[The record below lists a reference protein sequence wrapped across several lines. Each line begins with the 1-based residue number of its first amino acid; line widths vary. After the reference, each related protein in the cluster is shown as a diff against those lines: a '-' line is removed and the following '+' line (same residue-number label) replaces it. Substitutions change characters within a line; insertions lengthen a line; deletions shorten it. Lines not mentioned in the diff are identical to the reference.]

1 MGGEIMCK
9 SDHEREIIERDAKSH
24 ALVEENAIRKDEQKR
39 LAKKSEMDEREFVIR
54 QHIRFWLGKYLIDGT
69 VLEVAE
75 SEIFTLTRAD
85 CARQLREGH
94 TPISGQTPDRI
105 TGEMESWTLC
115 EKCSPVDLPWDGV
128 EFPCGYLKLADK
140 WEGK

>member
-1 MGGEIMCK
+1 MCK

-54 QHIRFWLGKYLIDGT
+54 QHIRFWLGKYFIDGT

-85 CARQLREGH
+85 CARQLREVLEKAEIERWSYK
-94 TPISGQTPDRI
+94 TLVRI
-105 TGEMESWTLC
+105 LDE
-115 EKCSPVDLPWDGV
+115 
-128 EFPCGYLKLADK
+128 LADEL
-140 WEGK
+140 EGK